1 MILISVL
8 LSLGIFPPSLVIP
21 SGLSMGLRA
30 TIKAAFHRAK
40 KRGRVPL
47 EPNSERMTTWGS
59 PS

>member
-8 LSLGIFPPSLVIP
+8 LSLGSFSPSLVIR

-40 KRGRVPL
+40 NAGECPWSQTPKG
-47 EPNSERMTTWGS
+47 
-59 PS
+59 